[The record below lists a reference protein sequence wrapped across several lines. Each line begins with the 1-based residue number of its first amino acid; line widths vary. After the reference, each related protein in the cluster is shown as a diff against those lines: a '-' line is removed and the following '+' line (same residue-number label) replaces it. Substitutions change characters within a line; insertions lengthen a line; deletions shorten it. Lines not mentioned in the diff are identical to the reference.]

1 VRTFSDWNDPP
12 TGFLPRDG
20 YASHCGKSVSGSHAH
35 SLVITDI
42 ASGWTDAAAMI
53 MREQTLITATI

>member
-1 VRTFSDWNDPP
+1 
-12 TGFLPRDG
+12 
-20 YASHCGKSVSGSHAH
+20 
-35 SLVITDI
+35 LVITDI